1 MVVDK
6 DNNEAKRPTY
16 VDPEGRAMYDMA
28 GYMAKTDINDKVWRD
43 IIKASDNPKEIKA
56 RTEKI
61 QDDLEILESGKS
73 AKGKPLSLE
82 EKKELYKDI
91 QTSMMVVAAPV
102 TNRFKFLNDTTQ
114 FLPRMQII
122 SKAVDSNQPFRCGEA
137 NAAAQTMVGGKTINP
152 AKTRWIVDEMVYQA
166 DKLPVKLFDKVY
178 DQMSKDLRSSTP
190 REAADLLFSTQ
201 FVENGSF
208 KAYKDLPINVRIHG
222 ANIYSLDQ
230 IAREIEIK
238 RGGLPVSLDSKENF
252 GNKAEADKLL
262 EQARF
267 KLQFEGEGKPL
278 KNIYG
283 LTKPVEEKRE
293 WLLEKLYGH

>member
-1 MVVDK
+1 MVVQRET
-6 DNNEAKRPTY
+6 NEAKKPTC
-16 VDPEGRAMYDMA
+16 VDQDGRAMYNMA
-28 GYMAKTDINDKVWRD
+28 GYLARTDINDKVWRD
-43 IIKASDNPKEIKA
+43 IIKQSDNPKEIKA

-61 QDDLEILESGKS
+61 EDDLEILESGKS
-73 AKGKPLSLE
+73 AKGMPLSLE

-91 QTSMMVVAAPV
+91 QTSMMTVAAPV
-102 TNRFKFLNDTTQ
+102 TNRFQFLNETTQ

-122 SKAVDSNQPFRCGEA
+122 NRAVDSNQPFRCGEA
-137 NAAAQTMVGGKTINP
+137 NAAGQTMVGGKSIS
-152 AKTRWIVDEMVYQA
+152 AEKTRWIVDEMVYAA
-166 DKLPVKLFDKVY
+166 DKLPIKLFDKVY
-178 DQMSKDLRSSTP
+178 NQMSKDLKNSTP

-222 ANIYSLDQ
+222 ANIYSLDK

-238 RGGLPVSLDSKENF
+238 RGGLPVALDGKENF
-252 GNKAEADKLL
+252 GNKGEADKLL

-267 KLQFEGEGKPL
+267 KMQFEGAGEPL

-283 LTKPVEEKRE
+283 FTKPVEEKRE
-293 WLLEKLYGH
+293 WLLNKLYGH